1 VFSDAHNRRCRERG
15 FPGIASFPGCLSMNA
30 IARRKPPLP
39 HARLFATWETRLILN
54 GWTPNRVRSLTYPAY
69 FHSVLTLRDKDKYK
83 TLCTIK
89 ADVSNVPV
97 PPLKRSSVHF
107 TQAESTRPF
116 YRQKFWVVL
125 SFGMTEMKAE
135 VKWFE
140 GVRTSRSFGFI
151 TLAHRHPD

>member
-1 VFSDAHNRRCRERG
+1 M
-15 FPGIASFPGCLSMNA
+15 IASFRGYSYMNA
-30 IARRKPPLP
+30 ITERKPPPPL
-39 HARLFATWETRLILN
+39 AILFVTPETRLILN
-54 GWTPNRVRSLTYPAY
+54 GWTLNRVRSLLACAN
-69 FHSVLTLRDKDKYK
+69 SVSDFREHKDKYK

-97 PPLKRSSVHF
+97 FPLKRSSVHF
-107 TQAESTRPF
+107 TQAESARPF

-140 GVRTSRSFGFI
+140 GVRTNHSFGLI
-151 TLAHRHPD
+151 ILAHRHLERVE

>member
-1 VFSDAHNRRCRERG
+1 MDGHRTG
-15 FPGIASFPGCLSMNA
+15 YGP
-30 IARRKPPLP
+30 
-39 HARLFATWETRLILN
+39 
-54 GWTPNRVRSLTYPAY
+54 SLTPPI
-69 FHSVLTLRDKDKYK
+69 FIPHLTLRDTDKYK

-107 TQAESTRPF
+107 TPAESTRPF

-135 VKWFE
+135 IKWFE
-140 GVRTSRSFGFI
+140 GVRTNRSFGFI
-151 TLAHRHPD
+151 TLAHRHLDC